1 MASPGNGTSPTS
13 DTRQRIGPAIRT
25 LRQQQ
30 HLSLS
35 DLAEQTGISVSYL
48 SRLEKGKSVPS
59 FTLLYRLA
67 QVLGV
72 DIGFFVETE
81 RTATEIDERL
91 EQALARTTLSRA
103 IWPELF
109 SMSLAGREALL
120 AFLEQLGG
128 SGGSADDGAS
138 SGQSSQS
145 RGGSG
150 TKRRRAEPKAEEQG

>member
-1 MASPGNGTSPTS
+1 MASSEDTATPPNE
-13 DTRQRIGPAIRT
+13 TRQRIGPAIRT
-25 LRQQQ
+25 LRQEH

-35 DLAEQTGISVSYL
+35 DLAQQTGISVSYL

-81 RTATEIDERL
+81 KTATEIDQRL
-91 EQALARTTLSRA
+91 EQALSRTKLPRS

-109 SMSLAGREALL
+109 SLSLTAREALL
-120 AFLEQLGG
+120 DFLEQLSPPV
-128 SGGSADDGAS
+128 SGGANGATA
-138 SGQSSQS
+138 QAHAN
-145 RGGSG
+145 RAGGG
-150 TKRRRAEPKAEEQG
+150 GRRRRADDKEG